1 MITFAISEGPGD
13 SHAGIRTVRLLPCI
27 AALLFMVVL
36 TLLPRATVYAY
47 TSASGGE
54 PGVSLLVTQ
63 ETEGVHL
70 EVMPPLEGA
79 DPSREAEDTRD
90 WPGIKRDTAYIFGY
104 EALVFGILYVVP
116 RDVEGWTAREKRDNY
131 DFDSWVDHVSHPK
144 FDKDEWWLNYF
155 IHPYWGA
162 VLYVRARERGFNLLE
177 STLYSAFMST
187 AFEFGVEAFYEPP
200 SYQDLIVT
208 PLAGSFLGVYF
219 DAVRDNIKA
228 KGPEEKWYDKLALA
242 ITDPFGGV
250 NKLID
255 SLLGIKSSVRLTRAL
270 QREGCL
276 QAGAEGQNTG
286 LTSHRAICRQSSPGV
301 ELTVR
306 W

>member
-1 MITFAISEGPGD
+1 MTISEGPGD
-13 SHAGIRTVRLLPCI
+13 ARASIRTIRFLPWLL
-27 AALLFMVVL
+27 ALLFMGAL
-36 TLLPRATVYAY
+36 TFMPWATAHVYA
-47 TSASGGE
+47 SAPGGE
-54 PGVSLLVTQ
+54 PGAGLLVTQ

-70 EVMPPLEGA
+70 EVMPLEGT
-79 DPSREAEDTRD
+79 DPSGEAEDTRD

-104 EALVFGILYVVP
+104 QALVFGVLYVVP
-116 RDVEGWTAREKRDNY
+116 RKVEGWTAREKRDNY
-131 DFDSWVDHVSHPK
+131 DIDSWVDHVSHPK
-144 FDKDEWWLNYF
+144 FDKDEWWVNYF

-177 STLYSAFMST
+177 SALYSAFMST
-187 AFEFGVEAFYEPP
+187 AFEFGMEAFYEPP

-219 DAVRDNIKA
+219 DAIRDNIKA
-228 KGPEEKWYDKLALA
+228 KGPDKKWYDKLALA

-255 SLLGIKSSVRLTRAL
+255 RLLGIKSSVRLTRAL

-276 QAGAEGQNTG
+276 RAGAEGQNPG
-286 LTSHRAICRQSSPGV
+286 LTPHRAICLQSSPGV
-301 ELTVR
+301 ELTVQ